1 MQGLNMDFEL
11 TVPVMLRRAEQL
23 FGPREIVTR
32 LPDKSL
38 HRYTYADFI
47 PRARRLGAA
56 LTALGMERGDR
67 VGTLAWNHYQ
77 HLEAYLG
84 IPAFGGVT
92 HTLNLRLHPTDL
104 GYIAKHGGDKL
115 LIVDESLLPL
125 AQSFLG
131 ETDIEQVIVIGEA
144 PDGMLS
150 YEELIAG
157 TDDPGEY
164 PEIEELEAA
173 AMCYTSG
180 TTGHPKG
187 ALYSH
192 RAIFLHTLVT
202 TMSGALSISEADT
215 VLPVVPMFHANA
227 WGFPFSCTMV
237 GAKQVF
243 PGPHLDPPSLL
254 ELFQDERVTIT
265 GGVPTIWLGILQ
277 LLDSQPDAYDLSSVK
292 SMVVGGA
299 AAPRSLIEGLQE
311 RHGLSVLHAWGMTE
325 MAPMGTTAQLPPDLL
340 EASDDE
346 QNAYRAKQ
354 GRPVPLVEIRAR
366 GEDGVVPWDGD
377 DDGRAGGPRALDL
390 ELLLRRAGGG
400 GSLDRRRLVQDRRRR
415 HDRRARAASRS
426 RTAPKDLVKSGGE
439 WISSV
444 ALENAL
450 MGHPAVAEAAVIAV
464 PDEQW
469 SERPLAVVVFKEG
482 ESATARGAPRAPR
495 GQLRQVPAAGAL
507 RVRRR
512 DPEDG
517 RRQVQ
522 EDGAAGAVRTRADP
536 RLRVV
541 EIAGKTFLVTG
552 GASGLGAA
560 TARLLEEAGG
570 HAVVADLPE
579 TDVTDEESVQWLLDS
594 LDAVHG
600 AVNCAGIGASARVV
614 GKDDD
619 GPFPLDLFR
628 AVVDVNLTGT
638 FNVIRLAA
646 TKMAQNEPDENG
658 ERGVIVNTA
667 SNAAFEGQVGQ
678 AAYSASKGGVVSMT
692 LPIARELARY
702 GIRVMAIAPGPAD
715 TPMLA
720 QLPDADQRGA
730 RGADPVPAA
739 TRAPGGVRGA
749 RQRTSSRT
757 RT

>member
-32 LPDKSL
+32 LPDKSI
-38 HRYTYADFI
+38 HRYTYGDFI

-56 LTALGMERGDR
+56 LTELGIKRGDR

-125 AQSFLG
+125 ARSFLG
-131 ETDIEQVIVIGEA
+131 ETDIEQVIVIGDA
-144 PDGMLS
+144 PEGMLS

-157 TDDPGEY
+157 TDDPGKY
-164 PEIEELEAA
+164 PEIDELEAA

-202 TMSGALSISEADT
+202 AMSGALSISEADT

-227 WGFPFSCTMV
+227 WGFPFSCTLV

-340 EASDDE
+340 DASDDE

-366 GEDGVVPWDGD
+366 GEDGMVPWDGQTMGELEVRGPWISSSYYDAPEGADRWTEDGWFKTGDVVTID
-377 DDGRAGGPRALDL
+377 DRGCI
-390 ELLLRRAGGG
+390 EI
-400 GSLDRRRLVQDRRRR
+400 QDR
-415 HDRRARAASRS
+415 S
-426 RTAPKDLVKSGGE
+426 KDLVKSGGE

-444 ALENAL
+444 ELENVI
-450 MGHPAVAEAAVIAV
+450 MGHPDVVEAAVVAI
-464 PDEQW
+464 PHERW
-469 SERPLAVVVFKEG
+469 GERPCACV
-482 ESATARGAPRAPR
+482 
-495 GQLRQVPAAGAL
+495 
-507 RVRRR
+507 VRREGSSLDDSELR
-512 DPEDG
+512 SFLGDKVAKWWLPDRVEFITEVPKTSVGKFDKK
-517 RRQVQ
+517 VL
-522 EDGAAGAVRTRADP
+522 RAQ
-536 RLRVV
+536 
-541 EIAGKTFLVTG
+541 IA
-552 GASGLGAA
+552 
-560 TARLLEEAGG
+560 E
-570 HAVVADLPE
+570 
-579 TDVTDEESVQWLLDS
+579 DS
-594 LDAVHG
+594 L
-600 AVNCAGIGASARVV
+600 
-614 GKDDD
+614 
-619 GPFPLDLFR
+619 
-628 AVVDVNLTGT
+628 
-638 FNVIRLAA
+638 
-646 TKMAQNEPDENG
+646 
-658 ERGVIVNTA
+658 
-667 SNAAFEGQVGQ
+667 
-678 AAYSASKGGVVSMT
+678 
-692 LPIARELARY
+692 
-702 GIRVMAIAPGPAD
+702 
-715 TPMLA
+715 
-720 QLPDADQRGA
+720 QRG
-730 RGADPVPAA
+730 
-739 TRAPGGVRGA
+739 
-749 RQRTSSRT
+749 
-757 RT
+757 

>member
-1 MQGLNMDFEL
+1 MQGLIMDFEL
-11 TVPVMLRRAEQL
+11 TIPVMLRRAEQL
-23 FGPREIVTR
+23 FGPQEIVSR

-38 HRYTYADFI
+38 HRYTYADFV

-56 LTALGMERGDR
+56 LTKLGMGRGDR

-125 AQSFLG
+125 AQTFLG
-131 ETDIEQVIVIGEA
+131 KTDIEHVIVIGEA
-144 PDGMLS
+144 PEGMIS

-164 PEIEELEAA
+164 PEIEEREAA

-192 RAIFLHTLVT
+192 RAIFLHTLVA

-265 GGVPTIWLGILQ
+265 AGVPTIWLGILQ
-277 LLDSQPDAYDLSSVK
+277 LLDLQPDAYDLSSLK
-292 SMVVGGA
+292 SMIVGGA

-340 EASDDE
+340 EASADE
-346 QNAYRAKQ
+346 QYTFRAKQ
-354 GRPVPLVEIRAR
+354 GRPAPLVEIRAR
-366 GEDGVVPWDGD
+366 GEDGVVPWDGQTMGELEVRGPWISSSYYD
-377 DDGRAGGPRALDL
+377 APEGADRWTDDGWFKTGDVVTIDTRGCI
-390 ELLLRRAGGG
+390 EI
-400 GSLDRRRLVQDRRRR
+400 QDR
-415 HDRRARAASRS
+415 S
-426 RTAPKDLVKSGGE
+426 KDLVKSGGE

-482 ESATARGAPRAPR
+482 ESATGEELREHLAGSFARFQLPERFEFVDEIPKTAVGKFKKTALREQFAQEQAPAPR
-495 GQLRQVPAAGAL
+495 
-507 RVRRR
+507 
-512 DPEDG
+512 
-517 RRQVQ
+517 
-522 EDGAAGAVRTRADP
+522 
-536 RLRVV
+536 
-541 EIAGKTFLVTG
+541 
-552 GASGLGAA
+552 
-560 TARLLEEAGG
+560 
-570 HAVVADLPE
+570 
-579 TDVTDEESVQWLLDS
+579 
-594 LDAVHG
+594 
-600 AVNCAGIGASARVV
+600 
-614 GKDDD
+614 
-619 GPFPLDLFR
+619 
-628 AVVDVNLTGT
+628 
-638 FNVIRLAA
+638 
-646 TKMAQNEPDENG
+646 
-658 ERGVIVNTA
+658 
-667 SNAAFEGQVGQ
+667 
-678 AAYSASKGGVVSMT
+678 
-692 LPIARELARY
+692 
-702 GIRVMAIAPGPAD
+702 
-715 TPMLA
+715 
-720 QLPDADQRGA
+720 
-730 RGADPVPAA
+730 
-739 TRAPGGVRGA
+739 
-749 RQRTSSRT
+749 
-757 RT
+757 